1 MTTSGSPPYPV
12 DEPDVSI
19 GELVGRLTNDIGALI
34 QNHVQLAK
42 EEITTEVK
50 QAGRGAGLLG
60 GSALSGW
67 IALMLLSFAL
77 AWGLG
82 ELWDIVWLGFLVVGL
97 LWAIVASALFVNGRR
112 ELQEVEPVPPQT
124 MEELEEDKRWLSE
137 QKS

>member
-12 DEPDVSI
+12 DEPELSI
-19 GELVGRLTNDIGALI
+19 GELVGRLTSDFGELV

-42 EEITTEVK
+42 EEITVEVK
-50 QAGRGAGLLG
+50 QAGRGAGLMG

-67 IALMLLSFAL
+67 IALMLFSFAL

-82 ELWDIVWLGFLVVGL
+82 EIWDNVWLGFLVVGL
-97 LWAIVASALFVNGRR
+97 LWAFVAGALFMNGRR
-112 ELQEVEPVPPQT
+112 QLQDVEPVPQQT